1 MQLNNIDIFLGT
13 DPKKLIRVQKKKVLK
28 ALSIIT
34 EKRDKWLKGRT
45 CVDRCKKRQWKN
57 KAELASPAAHAES
70 VLLAV
75 IVGTYEE
82 RFASMLDTKG
92 VYLSAEFSEFLL
104 IKFKNE

>member
-1 MQLNNIDIFLGT
+1 M
-13 DPKKLIRVQKKKVLK
+13 
-28 ALSIIT
+28 
-34 EKRDKWLKGRT
+34 KGRT

-104 IKFKNE
+104 IKFKNEQLKIMCDIDEKYCQYVIKKWKGSTIPCSQ